1 MNNKKYT
8 IRDCEVMIDRDLAD
22 IFDIEVK
29 RLNERVKRNINLF
42 EESDRFQLNKDEFE
56 DLKSQIATLN
66 KDSATLKKQG
76 KHSKFAPFVFT
87 KQGVEILLKI
97 IEKDIRIDDIFDLND
112 QMMPMPKNEILRSK
126 IHNIR
131 GLQVMLDFDLA
142 LLFNVET
149 KRLNEQVKRN
159 LNRFPN
165 RFRFQLNEIEMNEL
179 VANCDRFKTLKHS
192 MNLPF
197 VFTEQGI
204 AMLATVL
211 HSEVAVNISIQI
223 MDAFVEMRKLIAN
236 NATIFQRLG
245 NIEQKLVANDIKFQK
260 SDDNFNKLFEALS
273 ANELKPKQGIF
284 YDGQIFDAYALINK
298 IIRNAKKSIVLIDN
312 YIDDSILTLFSKRN
326 KNIAVF
332 IYTQHI
338 TPKMKLDLQKYN
350 EQYPKI
356 KMKILHKSHDR
367 FMIIDDNEL
376 YHIGASLKDLGKKWF
391 GITKFESGALD
402 MLHKLKEKTS
412 H

>member
-1 MNNKKYT
+1 MNNKIYT

-22 IFDIEVK
+22 IFDIQVK
-29 RLNERVKRNINLF
+29 RLNERVKRNIKLF
-42 EESDRFQLNKDEFE
+42 EESDRFQLNNNEFE
-56 DLKSQIATLN
+56 DWKSQFATLN
-66 KDSATLKKQG
+66 KVSATLKTQG

-87 KQGVEILLKI
+87 KSGVEILVKI
-97 IEKDIRIDDIFDLND
+97 LEKDIDIDSVFSLNN
-112 QMMPMPKNEILRSK
+112 QMTILPVNEDLRSK
-126 IHNIR
+126 IFDIR
-131 GLQVMLDFDLA
+131 GFQVMLDFDLA
-142 LLFNVET
+142 LLFQVET

-159 LNRFPN
+159 LNRFPT
-165 RFRFQLNEIEMNEL
+165 RFRFQLNETEMNEL

-192 MNLPF
+192 TNLPF
-197 VFTEQGI
+197 VFSEQGI

-211 HSEVAVNISIQI
+211 HSEIAVDISIQI

-260 SDDNFNKLFEALS
+260 SDENFNKLFDALN

-284 YDGQIFDAYALINK
+284 YDGQVFDAYALINK

-326 KNIAVF
+326 NNVAVT
-332 IYTQHI
+332 IYTQYI

-356 KMKILHKSHDR
+356 KMKIHLKSHDR

-402 MLHKLKEKTS
+402 MLHKLKGKK
-412 H
+412 